1 MKSMTLTV
9 LTLLVAM
16 TASTHARQDPKDLQ
30 PSLNFLDPVSVG
42 MPSVIGVP
50 FYLKFPDSQGLLSDS
65 GGHAQWVRAW
75 FRRLEPVLPKVV
87 AIDGRLR
94 DDVGVYGDTVREE
107 GAEVLATTKNL
118 KVSLRELN
126 NATGGAV
133 LRTLHEYNDEIA
145 ALRRARD
152 QFNAATKKAEA
163 AGYTL
168 EGSDAAAKECNLLIE
183 RTRASSEQAALHAKM
198 AKDMAFLNAAEK
210 AIDALA
216 GGVKGV
222 AGYLEDNMR
231 RAAKEI
237 IVEAFHSDTREAL
250 YALEAKIAGIDKALA
265 EVKCKPQAAALKAA
279 KANLE
284 ARMLDVLEPFGR
296 MLDHRVKA
304 WQKLDELAAVD
315 LPATRKPL
323 PFFVS
328 LQDYNQQVHFM
339 GNVVYKRVN
348 EYLDFLSDE
357 PISRGPLI
365 LTYVEEDIKV
375 VETERRPAE
384 NWVRDA
390 NATRSYLR
398 AYRDWYRGEVKRA
411 QTIVADFR
419 EGRHLDFVDRM
430 VARATRELGGT
441 VSYTDIIR

>member
-1 MKSMTLTV
+1 MKSTTLTV

-30 PSLNFLDPVSVG
+30 PSLTFLDPVSVG
-42 MPSVIGVP
+42 MPSVLGVP

-65 GGHAQWVRAW
+65 GGHAPWVRAW
-75 FRRLEPVLPKVV
+75 FRRLEPVLPKIVQ
-87 AIDGRLR
+87 IDRRLR
-94 DDVGVYGDTVREE
+94 DDVGVYADTVREE
-107 GAEVLATTKNL
+107 GAEVLGTAKNL
-118 KVSLRELN
+118 TVSLRELN
-126 NATGGAV
+126 TATSGAV
-133 LRTLHEYNDEIA
+133 LKTLHEYNNEIG

-152 QFNAATKKAEA
+152 QFNSATKDAEA

-168 EGSDAAAKECNLLIE
+168 EGSDAAATECNLLIE
-183 RTRASSEQAALHAKM
+183 RTKADAEQAALHAKM
-198 AKDMAFLNAAEK
+198 EKDMAFLNAAEK

-216 GGVKGV
+216 GGVTGV
-222 AGYLEDNMR
+222 AGYLEDNLR
-231 RAAKEI
+231 GAAKAI
-237 IVEAFHSDTREAL
+237 IVEALHSDTREAL

-265 EVKCKPQAAALKAA
+265 EVKCKPQTAALKAA

-284 ARMLDVLEPFGR
+284 ARMIGVLVPFGR

-304 WQKLDELAAVD
+304 WQKLDELAA
-315 LPATRKPL
+315 LNHPATRKPL
-323 PFFVS
+323 PFFAA
-328 LQDYNQQVHFM
+328 LQDYNKQVHFM
-339 GNVVYKRVN
+339 GNVVYKRVG
-348 EYLDFLSDE
+348 EYLDFLSSD
-357 PISRGPLI
+357 PVSRGPLI
-365 LTYVEEDIKV
+365 RTYVDEDIKL

-384 NWVRDA
+384 NWKRDA
-390 NATRSYLR
+390 NATRLYLR
-398 AYRDWYRGEVKRA
+398 AYDDWYRGEVQRA